1 MILLDTHV
9 VLWLR
14 LGERLL
20 GTETQTLIDEA
31 WRADDLCVSA
41 ISFWELELLKR
52 KQRIR
57 FPDDVGAWRR
67 ELLAQG
73 VTEIPVD
80 GVIGIRAAGLQDFH
94 ADPADRVIVATALER
109 HQLVTADQSILE
121 WSGAL
126 DRLDAKA

>member
-9 VLWLR
+9 LVWLR

-20 GTETQTLIDEA
+20 GTESQTLINEA
-31 WRADDLCVSA
+31 WRADSLYVSA
-41 ISFWELELLKR
+41 ISFWEVELLKR

-57 FPDDVGAWRR
+57 FPDDVTRWRG

-73 VTEIPVD
+73 VNEISVD
-80 GVIGIRAAGLQDFH
+80 GAIGIRAAGLQDFH
-94 ADPADRVIVATALER
+94 ADPADRVIVATALDE
-109 HQLVTADQSILE
+109 HQLVTADQSILD

-126 DRLDAKA
+126 DRLDARA

>member
-1 MILLDTHV
+1 MNLLGTL
-9 VLWLR
+9 VLVWLW

-20 GTETQTLIDEA
+20 GTETQTLINEA
-31 WRADDLCVSA
+31 WGADNLCVSA

-52 KQRIR
+52 KQRIK
-57 FPDDVGAWRR
+57 FPDDVGRWRG

-73 VTEIPVD
+73 VIEIPVD
-80 GVIGIRAAGLQDFH
+80 GSIGIRAAGLQNFH
-94 ADPADRVIVATALER
+94 ADPADRVIVATALEK

-126 DRLDAKA
+126 DRLDARA

>member
-9 VLWLR
+9 LVWLR

-20 GTETQTLIDEA
+20 GTETQTLINEA

-41 ISFWELELLKR
+41 ISFWELELLER

-57 FPDDVGAWRR
+57 FPDDVGRWRG

-73 VTEIPVD
+73 VIEIPVD
-80 GVIGIRAAGLQDFH
+80 GSIGIRAARLQDFH
-94 ADPADRVIVATALER
+94 ADPADRVIVATALGK
-109 HQLVTADQSILE
+109 HQLVTSDQSILG

-126 DRLDAKA
+126 DRIDARA